1 MTFGRARKVCQ
12 NLYILCDLTRP
23 KTTYCT
29 RDSKIVVLI
38 CLGGFDICFF
48 DTSMIYTH
56 VSFGTQNVGNDVL
69 DTT

>member
-1 MTFGRARKVCQ
+1 MRIFPFCA
-12 NLYILCDLTRP
+12 ILLGQKPHTVRE
-23 KTTYCT
+23 
-29 RDSKIVVLI
+29 SKIVVLI

-48 DTSMIYTH
+48 DTNMIYTH